1 MIKNLSDLIVAARSR
16 GPATLAVAAAEDAE
30 VIEAVREVASLGLA
44 NAILVGDEASI
55 LTLAGEAGLPRGAR
69 IIREPDPKLASLA
82 AARLVRQGEASL
94 LMKGAVNTSDFLR
107 AALDAENGLRSG
119 RMLSHLA
126 AVEIPGE
133 SKLVFYSDGGM
144 NVAPSLA
151 EKKQILGNA
160 LSALQLIGISEPK
173 VAILAA
179 NEQVSAK
186 VVATTDAKALMD
198 AWENGEFPGAVIE
211 GPIAFDVATS
221 REAAEHKKIVSR
233 IAGET
238 DLFIFPSIEAG
249 NIATK
254 ALMRYAGARMAGV
267 ILGATHPIVLVSR
280 ADNAAAKVSSV
291 ALACLAVNR

>member
-30 VIEAVREVASLGLA
+30 VIEAVREVAALGLA
-44 NAILVGDEASI
+44 NAILVGNEASI
-55 LTLAGEAGLPRGAR
+55 VALAGEAGLPRGAR

-186 VVATTDAKALMD
+186 VVATTDANALMD

>member
-1 MIKNLSDLIVAARSR
+1 MIKNLSELVEAARRR

-30 VIEAVREVASLGLA
+30 VIEAVREVAALGLA
-44 NAILVGDEASI
+44 NAILVGNEASI
-55 LTLAGEAGLPRGAR
+55 LSLAGEAGLPRGAR
-69 IIREPDPKLASLA
+69 IIPEADPKLASLA
-82 AARLVRQGEASL
+82 AARLVREGEASV

-133 SKLVFYSDGGM
+133 PKLVFYSDGGM

-160 LSALQLIGISEPK
+160 LAALHLIGIQEPK

-179 NEQVSAK
+179 NEQVSPK

-198 AWENGEFPGAVIE
+198 AWENGEFPGTVIE

-221 REAAEHKKIVSR
+221 REAADHKKIASR

-238 DLFIFPSIEAG
+238 DLFLFPSIEAG

-291 ALACLAVNR
+291 ALACLVGNR

>member
-30 VIEAVREVASLGLA
+30 VIEAVREVAALGLA
-44 NAILVGDEASI
+44 NAILVGNEASI
-55 LTLAGEAGLPRGAR
+55 VALAGEAGLPRGAR

>member
-30 VIEAVREVASLGLA
+30 VIEAVREVAALGLA
-44 NAILVGDEASI
+44 NAILVGNEASI
-55 LTLAGEAGLPRGAR
+55 LALAGEAGLPRGAR

-186 VVATTDAKALMD
+186 VVATTDANALMD

>member
-16 GPATLAVAAAEDAE
+16 GPATVAVAAAEDAE

-44 NAILVGDEASI
+44 NAILVGNEASI
-55 LTLAGEAGLPRGAR
+55 LALAGEAGLPRGAR

>member
-1 MIKNLSDLIVAARSR
+1 MIKNLSELVEAARRR

-30 VIEAVREVASLGLA
+30 VIEAVREVAALGLA
-44 NAILVGDEASI
+44 NAILVGNEASI
-55 LTLAGEAGLPRGAR
+55 LALAGEAGLPRGAR
-69 IIREPDPKLASLA
+69 IIPEADPKLASLA
-82 AARLVRQGEASL
+82 AARLVREGEASV

-107 AALDAENGLRSG
+107 AALDAESGLRSG

-133 SKLVFYSDGGM
+133 PKLVFYSDGGM

-160 LSALQLIGISEPK
+160 LAALHLIGIQEPK

-179 NEQVSAK
+179 NEQVSPK

-198 AWENGEFPGAVIE
+198 AWENGEFPGTVIE

-221 REAAEHKKIVSR
+221 REAADHKKIASR

-238 DLFIFPSIEAG
+238 DLFLFPSIEAG

-291 ALACLAVNR
+291 ALACLAGNR

>member
-1 MIKNLSDLIVAARSR
+1 MIKNLSELVEAARRR

-30 VIEAVREVASLGLA
+30 VIEAVREVAALGLA
-44 NAILVGDEASI
+44 NAILVGNEASI
-55 LTLAGEAGLPRGAR
+55 LALAGEAGLPRGAR
-69 IIREPDPKLASLA
+69 IIPEADPKLASLA
-82 AARLVRQGEASL
+82 AARLVREGEASV

-133 SKLVFYSDGGM
+133 PKLVFYSDGGM

-160 LSALQLIGISEPK
+160 LAALHLIGIQEPK

-179 NEQVSAK
+179 NEQVSPK

-198 AWENGEFPGAVIE
+198 AWENGEFPGTVIE

-221 REAAEHKKIVSR
+221 REAADHKKIASR

-238 DLFIFPSIEAG
+238 DLFLFPSIEAG

-291 ALACLAVNR
+291 ALACLVGNR